1 MKNITLVLI
10 AAFVS
15 LQAIA
20 GKGIIVQQKMTGQGT
35 LGAQVE
41 ATWYVSDEGCKMK
54 LKFASDKVNTTTT
67 FIADVA
73 NAELL
78 AYSEGALPEGAK
90 KSYFAVPVSKIET
103 PKEFTASRVTVTK
116 TGEVKEVAG
125 FKCEKIVMKTN
136 QTETEMWVTKEV
148 KVEFYRYIAFF
159 RSSYELLALNEEKIK
174 GFPISSVTR
183 DLNGA
188 VVSSFETISAKASDI
203 SATEFKV
210 PADFERA
217 VNQ

>member
-1 MKNITLVLI
+1 MKNIFFILAL
-10 AAFVS
+10 FLS
-15 LQAIA
+15 LQSFA

-41 ATWYVSDEGCKMK
+41 ATWYVSEEGCKMK

-73 NAELL
+73 KSELL
-78 AYSEGALPEGAK
+78 AFSEGAVPEGAK
-90 KSYFAVPVSKIET
+90 KSYFAVPTSKIET
-103 PKEFTASRVTVTK
+103 PKEFTASRVSVTK
-116 TGEVKEVAG
+116 TGEIKELAG
-125 FKCEKIVMKTN
+125 FKCEKIIMKTN
-136 QTETEMWVTKEV
+136 QTETEMWVTKDV

-183 DLNGA
+183 DLSGT
-188 VVSSFETISAKASDI
+188 VLSSYETISAKTADI
-203 SATEFKV
+203 STTEFKV

-217 VNQ
+217 VNP